1 MPTTEMPELG
11 NTQQL
16 VDSGMCSDIKAAE
29 AFLAELGVRVVRG
42 VFARSALLRAL
53 DGSLMTG
60 HNGATSGKYKY
71 DAATTLREGLGRFG
85 LQLLAFTPGR
95 TRLAR
100 ISAVD
105 EVRMVE
111 PEAADEML
119 VIKPGVSVQARVYT
133 AGATRTGQSSFL
145 VGGFMVDEESPLY
158 LLVSPTAGRF
168 WIALRGDL
176 RAYDESLRAA
186 GVGRRGRRRND
197 GYAGFSSH
205 ADRPGYLRIS
215 IPLGGLPALEP
226 HLRLV
231 DEHRMLF
238 PHRTDWIGGRPQ

>member
-1 MPTTEMPELG
+1 MPTAEMPELG

-16 VDSGMCSDIKAAE
+16 VDSGMCPDVKAAE
-29 AFLAELGVRVVRG
+29 AFLAELGIRVVCG

-53 DGSLMTG
+53 DGTLMTG

-95 TRLAR
+95 TRLAQ

-105 EVRMVE
+105 EVRTVE

-158 LLVSPTAGRF
+158 LLVSPTEKRF

-176 RAYDESLRAA
+176 RTYDEYLRDA
-186 GVGRRGRRRND
+186 GVGRRGRRRN
-197 GYAGFSSH
+197 GKLAGFSAH

-226 HLRLV
+226 QMRIADGKGRLYPQ
-231 DEHRMLF
+231 RS
-238 PHRTDWIGGRPQ
+238 DWIGGRPQ